1 MMRILILTPSAF
13 PALTGNAVTTERW
26 RRSLASKGMA
36 VEVLS
41 VDGSDRIALPELL
54 QRFRPDLIHVHHASK
69 GAGLLMNRQAVL
81 ETISLPLVVSPGGT
95 DINLDFSEPG
105 RKESIMRVLMM
116 ARVIV
121 TQSLEMSENI
131 SRQIP
136 AVASKIVNVP
146 KASSWFGD
154 EFCDLRKIADCRQG
168 DILFFL
174 PAGIRPVKGNLEC
187 LLGMERV
194 HQMRAGIRF
203 VAAGPVIDPEYARQ
217 FEHEVD
223 RLSAFAIWIRAIPPA
238 AMRSAYEASDIVLN
252 ASFSEG
258 LSNSLIEAMAAGRP
272 FLASDIPGNRQ
283 LALFESSKG
292 QSGFLYDPHDFKD
305 FANKAVLLTDD
316 ARLRISLGQA
326 ARLKRDRMPTPEE
339 EADGLIAAYRL
350 ALSNDCCSA
359 LQ

>member
-26 RRSLASKGMA
+26 RRSLTNKGMA

-41 VDGSDRIALPELL
+41 VDGSDRHALPDLL
-54 QRFRPDLIHVHHASK
+54 QRFRPDLIHVHHALK
-69 GAGLLMNRQAVL
+69 GAGLLMNGPSSL
-81 ETISLPLVVSPGGT
+81 EPIFLPLVVSPGGT
-95 DINLDFSEPG
+95 DINLDFAEPG
-105 RKESIMRVLMM
+105 RKESIVRVLTV

-121 TQSLEMSENI
+121 TQSLEMLENLG
-131 SRQIP
+131 RQIP
-136 AVASKIVNVP
+136 AVAGKIVNVP

-154 EFCDLRKIADCRQG
+154 ESCDLRKIAACRPG

-203 VAAGPVIDPEYARQ
+203 VSAGPEIDLEYARQ
-217 FEHEVD
+217 FGHAID
-223 RLSAFAIWIRAIPPA
+223 RLSAFATWIRAIPPD

-258 LSNSLIEAMAAGRP
+258 LSNSLLEAMAAGRP
-272 FLASDIPGNRQ
+272 FLASDIPGNRR
-283 LALFESSKG
+283 LALSGDGQIQAGCYFNPSS
-292 QSGFLYDPHDFKD
+292 PEDFV
-305 FANKAVLLTDD
+305 AKAVRLIDD
-316 ARLRISLGQA
+316 PSFRNSLREA
-326 ARLKRDRMPTPEE
+326 ARFQKSKLPTPEQ
-339 EADGLIAAYRL
+339 EADGLIAAYQR
-350 ALSNDCCSA
+350 ALI
-359 LQ
+359 

>member
-26 RRSLASKGMA
+26 RRSLTGKGMA
-36 VEVLS
+36 VEVLP
-41 VDGSDRIALPELL
+41 VDGSDRLALPELL

-69 GAGLLMNRQAVL
+69 GGGLLMNEQAGL
-81 ETISLPLVVSPGGT
+81 ETLSLPLIVSPGGT
-95 DINLDFSEPG
+95 DINMDFSEPG
-105 RKESIMRVLMM
+105 RKESIMRILMM

-121 TQSLEMSENI
+121 TQSLEMSETL
-131 SRQIP
+131 SRQMP
-136 AVASKIVNVP
+136 AVAGKIVNIP
-146 KASSWFGD
+146 KASCWFGD
-154 EFCDLRKIADCRQG
+154 DFCDLRKIADCRQG

-194 HQMRAGIRF
+194 HLMRAGIRF
-203 VAAGPVIDPEYARQ
+203 VAAGPAIDLEYAQQ
-217 FEHEVD
+217 FERNIN
-223 RLSAFAIWIRAIPPA
+223 RLSAFAAWIRAIPLA

-258 LSNSLIEAMAAGRP
+258 LSNSMLEAMAAGRP

-283 LALFESSKG
+283 LALSETSKG
-292 QSGFLYDPHDFKD
+292 LSGFLFNPHDVRD
-305 FANKAVLLTDD
+305 FTNKAVQLTDD
-316 ARLRISLGQA
+316 AQLRISLGNA
-326 ARLKRDRMPTPEE
+326 ARLKRDGMPTPEE

-350 ALSNDCCSA
+350 ALSSICCSA
-359 LQ
+359 QQ